1 MDHLQPVFT
10 FQRNTTSHIQSNSWK
25 SANFLAYL
33 ISCLKDYLRV
43 DEVEVNHHGRVR
55 KIGEEGEEEVENEM
69 EVMKNNWVG
78 SKGQLG
84 LDLF

>member
-1 MDHLQPVFT
+1 MFT

-25 SANFLAYL
+25 SANFLVYL

-43 DEVEVNHHGRVR
+43 DEVEINHHGRVR
-55 KIGEEGEEEVENEM
+55 KIGEEEVENEM